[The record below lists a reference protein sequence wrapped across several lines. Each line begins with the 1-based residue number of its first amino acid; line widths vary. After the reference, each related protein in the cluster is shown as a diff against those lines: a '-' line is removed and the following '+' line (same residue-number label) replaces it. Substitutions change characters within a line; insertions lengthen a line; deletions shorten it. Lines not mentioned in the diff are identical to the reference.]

1 MKNQERKVRIIPK
14 LNDGSKV
21 TFTVQLEGEMDW
33 NLYFA
38 GKHFAGDGGLFDPY
52 NKLEKKSFREALQA
66 FLAQAFLERGLLD
79 SNDEYKTY
87 RITNI
92 SYPSEI
98 DGIYDNARND
108 SVEKEKLEAIEEL
121 KRLEFEEKRLQER
134 KNILK
139 AKAKL

>member
-1 MKNQERKVRIIPK
+1 MDKQSRFKETKSSEGAFEERDFYRESLSKLRLVRE
-14 LNDGSKV
+14 L
-21 TFTVQLEGEMDW
+21 Q
-33 NLYFA
+33 
-38 GKHFAGDGGLFDPY
+38 PY

-66 FLAQAFLERGLLD
+66 FLARGFFD

>member
-1 MKNQERKVRIIPK
+1 MKNQERKTLIIPK

-38 GKHFAGDGGLFDPY
+38 GKHFAGDGGFFDPY

-66 FLAQAFLERGLLD
+66 FLARGFFD
-79 SNDEYKTY
+79 SNDAYKTY

-121 KRLEFEEKRLQER
+121 KRLEAEEKRLQER

>member
-1 MKNQERKVRIIPK
+1 MNHKERKNRIIPK
-14 LNDGSKV
+14 LPDGSKI

-33 NLYFA
+33 NLYFS

-52 NKLEKKSFREALQA
+52 NKLEKKSFREALQD
-66 FLAQAFLERGLLD
+66 FLVRGFFV

-92 SYPSEI
+92 SYPGEI

-121 KRLEFEEKRLQER
+121 KCLEFEERRLQER
-134 KNILK
+134 KNNLK
-139 AKAKL
+139 AKAGL